1 MLILSVVNIKKSE
14 KFLTLFGNIKYSN
27 IQSYLKFLKKIQ
39 TILKKEDEF
48 NSEHL
53 MKISSNVKL
62 NLDTNNQQNK

>member
-53 MKISSNVKL
+53 MKISTSVKL